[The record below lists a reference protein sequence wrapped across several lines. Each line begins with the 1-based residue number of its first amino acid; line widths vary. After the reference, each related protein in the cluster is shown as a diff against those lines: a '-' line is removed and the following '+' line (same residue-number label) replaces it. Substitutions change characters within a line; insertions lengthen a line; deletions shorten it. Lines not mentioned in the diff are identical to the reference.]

1 MDTILLP
8 FVHMFSF
15 FSKFFAKKEKELHFQ
30 YDEKKYSLGMKV
42 LIVLVTGV
50 ILLLSERALM
60 DIGDGI
66 PSIPYPE
73 YEEIPEVK
81 ELRAFER
88 ETFWPL
94 LEERSNLERSL
105 GMRREDYDSRLLE
118 KIAREPAPF
127 YGTENEIKGSIEELS
142 KRLESVEKK
151 VTVAEEEYMRLQ
163 KKAEEGQKPVQ
174 RSFEWS
180 VRWRQAKVFAWEA
193 LFWVPFFLFALFW
206 HTRSKRKESRWEMVS
221 LSVFIVAGIISLQ
234 SLCVLLWSWIPKEL
248 LDALWRILRA
258 TLFTRVIGYYV
269 IIALVILVLGSLV
282 VFIHRKITDPV
293 RIGKRQLR
301 FGLCPTCSYPLNL
314 SGKFCGGCGRELK
327 NKCKKCSGER
337 YVWEVKCRNCG
348 A

>member
-1 MDTILLP
+1 
-8 FVHMFSF
+8 
-15 FSKFFAKKEKELHFQ
+15 
-30 YDEKKYSLGMKV
+30 MKV

-66 PSIPYPE
+66 PQIPYPE

-88 ETFWPL
+88 ETYWPL

-118 KIAREPAPF
+118 KIARAPAPF
-127 YGTENEIKGSIEELS
+127 YGTETEIKGSIEELTS
-142 KRLESVEKK
+142 RLGDTERKIAG
-151 VTVAEEEYMRLQ
+151 AEDEYQRLQ

-174 RSFEWS
+174 KAYEWA
-180 VRWRQAKVFAWEA
+180 VRWRQAHVFAWEA
-193 LFWVPFFLFALFW
+193 LFWVPFFFFALWW
-206 HTRSKRKESRWEMVS
+206 HMRSKRRESRWEIIS
-221 LSVFIVAGIISLQ
+221 LSVFITASIITFQ
-234 SLCVLLWSWIPKEL
+234 SLSVFLWSWIPKEL

-269 IIALVILVLGSLV
+269 IIALAVLILGSLV

-293 RIGKRQLR
+293 RIGKRHIR
-301 FGLCPTCSYPLNL
+301 YGLCPTCSYPLNL
-314 SGKFCGGCGRELK
+314 SGIFCGGCGKELK
-327 NKCKKCSGER
+327 VKCKQCSGER
-337 YVWEVKCRNCG
+337 YVWEVKCSRCG
-348 A
+348 K